1 MIDVV
6 AAVFRDG
13 ENRVL
18 IAQRNI
24 KKDHGGFWEFPGGK
38 VEEKET
44 RKQAIVREIK
54 EELDLD
60 ISADRIFCQIPF
72 HYPDGKEI
80 NLIGIECTILSGNLK
95 LLEHEDAQWV
105 KIEELNKWKLTL
117 PDVNISVILRE
128 GLKSKDGK
136 PEYARITKGKFEDV
150 PSFLTMNEVI
160 MY

>member
-6 AAVFRDG
+6 AAVFRDD

-60 ISADRIFCQIPF
+60 ISADRIFCQSPIP
-72 HYPDGKEI
+72 
-80 NLIGIECTILSGNLK
+80 
-95 LLEHEDAQWV
+95 
-105 KIEELNKWKLTL
+105 
-117 PDVNISVILRE
+117 
-128 GLKSKDGK
+128 
-136 PEYARITKGKFEDV
+136 
-150 PSFLTMNEVI
+150 
-160 MY
+160 